1 MSVDTYTHTTWRV
14 KQGMEDEFVRR
25 WVEWVEWS
33 HRQGLGAHARLLRD
47 VEQTGTFVSF
57 GAWMSIEA
65 VRSWRSLGGYHER
78 VARLQQVVESFEPT
92 TLELV
97 ADR

>member
-1 MSVDTYTHTTWRV
+1 MSTTYTHTTWRV
-14 KQGMEDEFVRR
+14 RAGMEDEFVER
-25 WVEWVEWS
+25 WGEWAEWS

-47 VEQTGTFVSF
+47 VESPDTFVSF
-57 GAWMSIEA
+57 GPWVSIGA
-65 VRSWRSLGGYHER
+65 VRNWRGLAGYHER
-78 VARLQQVVESFEPT
+78 VARLQEVVESFEPR